1 MAWKLLPTDF
11 TDAVWEGLK
20 KYTQIDNP
28 DGTVSFQDVTAY
40 TNKEKSFFGA
50 MQANRMNDTLNVIM
64 SMLEN
69 GTDLYELFQQY
80 FEKQKNLFS
89 KKAADEYTGFEAYV
103 TTHQSEIDTIVSD
116 IRTNTDNE
124 YASFQRYVAE
134 HQEQIDTI
142 VEAIRTSTDNK
153 YNEFEADVDA
163 RKKEIADIVIA
174 IGTSTDKA
182 YADFLEY
189 VQNLEKQGDDAIA
202 GIKTDYRQEMDEYQA
217 TQERLFEVW
226 FDAIRERLSGDIATS
241 LQDQIDNLNTK
252 VDGFIPKTTV
262 FSADGKTIVESEG
275 NVQLTVTFNDDGSIT
290 EKQVR
295 DGTVIHTKTTT
306 FSPDG
311 LTIKEEVT

>member
-80 FEKQKNLFS
+80 FEEQKNLFS

-252 VDGFIPKTTV
+252 VYGFIPKTTV

>member
-28 DGTVSFQDVTAY
+28 DGTVSFQDVTTY

-80 FEKQKNLFS
+80 FEEQKKLFS
-89 KKAADEYTGFEAYV
+89 DKATAEYASFEDYV
-103 TTHQSEIDTIVSD
+103 NTHQTEIDTIVST

-124 YASFQRYVAE
+124 FASFQRYVTE
-134 HQEQIDTI
+134 HQETIDTI

-153 YNEFEADVDA
+153 YTEFETDVDA
-163 RKKEIADIVIA
+163 RKKEIVDIVIA
-174 IGTSTDKA
+174 IGASTDKA

-189 VQNLEKQGDDAIA
+189 VRNLEKQGDDAIA
-202 GIKTDYRQEMDEYQA
+202 GIQTDYRKEMDDYQA
-217 TQERLFEVW
+217 AQERLFDVW

-241 LQDQIDNLNTK
+241 LQEQINNLDTK
-252 VDGFIPKTTV
+252 VAGFVPKTTV
-262 FSADGKTIVESEG
+262 FSADGKQIVESEG
-275 NVQLTVTFNDDGSIT
+275 NVQLVVTFNDDGSIT

-295 DGTVIHTKTTT
+295 DGVVVHTKTTT

>member
-80 FEKQKNLFS
+80 FEEQKNLFS

-241 LQDQIDNLNTK
+241 LQDQIDNLNTE